1 MRFSTP
7 TAMDTS
13 VACRPSV
20 RGRNPSPV
28 MHFQRAVSANI
39 RVDGRKIHPA
49 YLFGVKKPA
58 ESRASFD
65 YYKLV
70 GTTQA
75 EDAFRSMAEGGC
87 PLV

>member
-1 MRFSTP
+1 MS
-7 TAMDTS
+7 
-13 VACRPSV
+13 
-20 RGRNPSPV
+20 
-28 MHFQRAVSANI
+28 
-39 RVDGRKIHPA
+39 DGRKIHPA